1 MGELT
6 RISIDFESSHLIFP
20 IIIACLLVAL
30 GFVILVRERK
40 RVAASGRHWAEIME
54 KMDKVRF
61 FGTIALTLIYFS
73 LMVPVGDIW
82 PNTGM
87 GFLLCSIPFVF
98 LTGLL
103 FLHDR
108 DARSVITVA
117 AVALVV
123 PTLVWWLF
131 TEVFFLT
138 LP

>member
-87 GFLLCSIPFVF
+87 GFLLCSMPFVF